1 MASMNKVF
9 LIGNLTR
16 DPELRYTPSGTA
28 VADLGLAVN
37 RRSRTPSGEDREET
51 CFVDVV
57 VWERQA
63 ETCCQYLSKGSP
75 LLVEGRLQ
83 MDQWE
88 KDGQKF
94 TKMRVRAERT
104 QFLGA
109 PRRGEYSDGPADAA
123 AAPSRADTPP
133 PRMDPAPNPAADS
146 ADSPPP
152 PPPARD
158 YAGDVTADDDNLP
171 F

>member
-37 RRSRTPSGEDREET
+37 RRYRTPSGDEREET

-63 ETCCQYLSKGSP
+63 ETCCEYLSKGSP

-88 KDGQKF
+88 KDGQKY
-94 TKMRVRAERT
+94 TKLRIRAERT
-104 QFLGA
+104 QFLGS
-109 PRRGEYSDGPADAA
+109 PRRGEFRDAPADASSA
-123 AAPSRADTPP
+123 EPSRGHAAPPARAPSA
-133 PRMDPAPNPAADS
+133 APNE
-146 ADSPPP
+146 SPPP
-152 PPPARD
+152 SMDRESGGEVA
-158 YAGDVTADDDNLP
+158 ADDDNLP